1 MEDSIVGYSVRLE
14 AWVRKDGRAWL
25 AACPAIDVMAQ
36 ARTKKRSME
45 SLREAVEAWFESCIA
60 RRVLAE
66 ALTEAGFSKVSS
78 GESFGGANVVEVIPK
93 PKRQTREQSTRAQEL
108 SFSLAHHRGTNF
120 IEGMIPAYIAAQQLG
135 NMARAST

>member
-14 AWVRKDGRAWL
+14 VWVRRDGRDWL
-25 AACPAIDVMAQ
+25 AGCPAIDVMTQ
-36 ARTKKRSME
+36 ARTRKHSLE

-78 GESFGGANVVEVIPK
+78 GESVGGVNVVKVIPK
-93 PKRQTREQSTRAQEL
+93 PKPQTPERSTRAQEL
-108 SFSLAHHRGTNF
+108 SFSLGHQKGTNF
-120 IEGMIPAYIAAQQLG
+120 IEGMIPAYIAAHQLG
-135 NMARAST
+135 TMARAST